1 MKKIESFFRIVRI
14 ILFGL
19 LVLAGII
26 LLLMVFASQGKST
39 LNYINIF
46 SEIFVVYLHVGSFTA
61 FGILSYIILIAL
73 GVIGILSTLKNK
85 KIILFA
91 TICLVFSFLMID
103 DQTMFYFNGKPRF
116 DVYMLV
122 DCISIAVLAV
132 AALNWVLQFIQ
143 NRVVNVTSS
152 ASKVSKDK
160 KSAMDKD
167 LETRE

>member
-1 MKKIESFFRIVRI
+1 
-14 ILFGL
+14 
-19 LVLAGII
+19 
-26 LLLMVFASQGKST
+26 
-39 LNYINIF
+39 
-46 SEIFVVYLHVGSFTA
+46 
-61 FGILSYIILIAL
+61 
-73 GVIGILSTLKNK
+73 
-85 KIILFA
+85 
-91 TICLVFSFLMID
+91 MID

>member
-1 MKKIESFFRIVRI
+1 
-14 ILFGL
+14 
-19 LVLAGII
+19 
-26 LLLMVFASQGKST
+26 
-39 LNYINIF
+39 
-46 SEIFVVYLHVGSFTA
+46 
-61 FGILSYIILIAL
+61 
-73 GVIGILSTLKNK
+73 
-85 KIILFA
+85 
-91 TICLVFSFLMID
+91 MID

-143 NRVVNVTSS
+143 NRVVNVSS
-152 ASKVSKDK
+152 IASKVSKDK